1 MVGLSSGEPGA
12 PGEDQPGSC
21 TPGPRH
27 SKGLTIIA
35 TVRTTRR
42 ASAPAGTG
50 RSECPRLRIEIDEA
64 PSWSPSQSGSAR
76 CLRRCGGG
84 LAGLSSSVTAPR
96 SAIWRVGPLPG
107 RRCVRTAT
115 SAMPC
120 PMNRWEPACNSDG
133 ANASLGVAEALAG
146 ARLSGSCVSEG
157 SLLASSCGPGMPMP
171 PSWQA
176 PSPRPP

>member
-1 MVGLSSGEPGA
+1 MFAAL
-12 PGEDQPGSC
+12 
-21 TPGPRH
+21 RW
-27 SKGLTIIA
+27 
-35 TVRTTRR
+35 
-42 ASAPAGTG
+42 GTG
-50 RSECPRLRIEIDEA
+50 RAVVIGDGSEVCD
-64 PSWSPSQSGSAR
+64 
-76 CLRRCGGG
+76 
-84 LAGLSSSVTAPR
+84 LA
-96 SAIWRVGPLPG
+96 VGPLPG

-133 ANASLGVAEALAG
+133 ANASLDVAEELAA

-157 SLLASSCGPGMPMP
+157 SLLASSCGPGMPIP